1 MRNKQLG
8 NVDER
13 LKRIERKQKI
23 HEERDDDRFMK
34 IKKQKKKE
42 TTNNEQDDE
51 DYEENDN
58 KDGELPKKKSSK
70 LLYTYDS
77 DESADD
83 ESNYNSIKTV
93 KIKNTTAQN
102 TRYYS

>member
-1 MRNKQLG
+1 M
-8 NVDER
+8 
-13 LKRIERKQKI
+13 
-23 HEERDDDRFMK
+23 
-34 IKKQKKKE
+34 KKE

-51 DYEENDN
+51 DYEEKITDN
-58 KDGELPKKKSSK
+58 ELPKKKSSK